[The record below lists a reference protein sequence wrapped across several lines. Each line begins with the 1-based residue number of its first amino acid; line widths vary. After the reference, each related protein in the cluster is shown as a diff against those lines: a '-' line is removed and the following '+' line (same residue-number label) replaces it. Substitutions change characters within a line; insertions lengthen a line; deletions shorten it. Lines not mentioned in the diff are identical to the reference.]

1 MRTFKLK
8 KELKD
13 KWKASFKKENTKFAE
28 NSKENNQSMKANIL
42 LKKTRF
48 LRISTTV
55 RFE

>member
-42 LKKTRF
+42 LKKHLF
-48 LRISTTV
+48 
-55 RFE
+55 FKNFYNC

>member
-1 MRTFKLK
+1 MTRAADGINKV
-8 KELKD
+8 
-13 KWKASFKKENTKFAE
+13 ENMKILTE

-48 LRISTTV
+48 LKISTTV

>member
-48 LRISTTV
+48 LKISTTV